1 MCKADSKVMKK
12 LLSSVLL
19 LFVVLTTSAQKKEV
33 HILSIN
39 DPHAAIGQLPRLGY
53 VADSLRALYPDLLI
67 LSAGDNRSGDPIND
81 MYEIPAYPMVSLMN
95 IVGFQAS
102 TLGNH
107 EFDSGQEGLAKLI
120 NMSNFPY
127 LCANIRPA
135 AKTGIHVRP
144 WQMFDVG
151 GVRLAIIG
159 VTALGPMGKPES
171 HPDNMTDLEFSDPL
185 QSVQQYKNLRQQSD
199 VVLLLSHMG
208 YEDDVKLS
216 AELPWVDL
224 IVGGHSHTQLK
235 GGEMHN
241 GLLITQNVNRL
252 ARVTHITLTLENGK
266 VTGKTAENIA
276 IKGVKRENKVVAK
289 LTDYFTN
296 NPAFDEVLAVNDQPV
311 STYEELGC
319 LMTDAYL
326 KAANADISLQN
337 YGGVRYD
344 TLSIRG
350 ITVKDVLQLDPFQN
364 NLVEMTVTGNEF
376 IDILKMCFV
385 NDQARFPLIS
395 GATAEYVLDATKQK
409 VTKVVLYG
417 PDGKK
422 LNLKKTYR
430 VVTNNYVQAITPT
443 NRKDEGHSL
452 GIGTAEAIMQ
462 FLKAKG
468 HINYQG
474 KTCVKE
480 VQK

>member
-1 MCKADSKVMKK
+1 MLFT
-12 LLSSVLL
+12 LLMVPFALS
-19 LFVVLTTSAQKKEV
+19 TWAQDKKEV
-33 HILSIN
+33 HILSAN
-39 DPHAAIGQLPRLGY
+39 DMHAAIECFPRLCF
-53 VADSLRALYPDLLI
+53 VADSLRALYPNLLI

-266 VTGKTAENIA
+266 VTGKSAENIA

-364 NLVEMTVTGNEF
+364 SLVEMTVTGNEF

-395 GATAEYVLDATKQK
+395 GATAEYVLDADKKQVK
-409 VTKVVLYG
+409 KVVLYG

-462 FLKAKG
+462 FLKDKG
-468 HINYQG
+468 HVNYQG

-480 VQK
+480 VRK

>member
-1 MCKADSKVMKK
+1 MLFT
-12 LLSSVLL
+12 LLMVPFALS
-19 LFVVLTTSAQKKEV
+19 TWAQDKKEV
-33 HILSIN
+33 HILSAN
-39 DPHAAIGQLPRLGY
+39 DMHAAIECFPRLCF
-53 VADSLRALYPDLLI
+53 VADSLRALYPNLLI

-241 GLLITQNVNRL
+241 GILITQNVNRL

-480 VQK
+480 VSK

>member
-1 MCKADSKVMKK
+1 MRK
-12 LLSSVLL
+12 LMFVLL
-19 LFVVLTTSAQKKEV
+19 TVTFAMASWAQNKKEV
-33 HILSIN
+33 HILSAN
-39 DPHAAIGQLPRLGY
+39 DMHAAIECFPRLCF

-120 NMSNFPY
+120 SMSNFPY
-127 LCANIRPA
+127 LCANIQPA

-151 GVRLAIIG
+151 GVRMAIIG
-159 VTALGPMGKPES
+159 VTAIGPMGKPES
-171 HPDNMTDLEFSDPL
+171 HPDNMTDIEFSDPL
-185 QSVQQYKNLRQQSD
+185 QTIQQYKYLRNQSD

-224 IVGGHSHTQLK
+224 IVGGHSHTQVK

-252 ARVTHITLTLENGK
+252 ARVTHITLTVENGK
-266 VTGKTAENIA
+266 VTGKKAENIA
-276 IKGVKRENKVVAK
+276 IKGVKRENKVVAQ

-296 NPAFDEVLAVNDQPV
+296 NPAFDEILAVNDKPL

-344 TLSIRG
+344 TLSARG
-350 ITVKDVLQLDPFQN
+350 ISVKDVLQLDPFQN
-364 NLVEMTVTGNEF
+364 SLVEMTVTGNEF

-385 NDQARFPLIS
+385 NDQVRFPLIS
-395 GATAEYVLDATKQK
+395 GATAEYVLDADKKTVK
-409 VTKVVLYG
+409 KVVLYG

-452 GIGTAEAIMQ
+452 GIGPAQAIMQ
-462 FLKAKG
+462 FLKTQG
-468 HINYQG
+468 HIDYQG

-480 VQK
+480 VRR

>member
-1 MCKADSKVMKK
+1 MRKMLFT
-12 LLSSVLL
+12 LLMVPFALS
-19 LFVVLTTSAQKKEV
+19 TWAQDKKEV
-33 HILSIN
+33 HILSAN
-39 DPHAAIGQLPRLGY
+39 DMHAAIECFPRLCF

-480 VQK
+480 IQK

>member
-1 MCKADSKVMKK
+1 MRKK
-12 LLSSVLL
+12 LLTLL
-19 LFVVLTTSAQKKEV
+19 MVPFALAAWAQDKKEV
-33 HILSIN
+33 HILSAN
-39 DPHAAIGQLPRLGY
+39 DMHAAIECFPRLCF

-107 EFDSGQEGLAKLI
+107 EFDSGEEGLAKLI
-120 NMSNFPY
+120 SMSNFPY
-127 LCANIRPA
+127 LCANIHPA

-151 GVRLAIIG
+151 GIRLAIIG

-171 HPDNMTDLEFSDPL
+171 HPDNMIDLEFSDPL

-216 AELPWVDL
+216 AQLPWVDL
-224 IVGGHSHTQLK
+224 IVGGHSHTQVK

-452 GIGTAEAIMQ
+452 GIGTAQAIMQ
-462 FLKAKG
+462 FLKAQG
-468 HINYQG
+468 HIDYQG

-480 VQK
+480 VSK

>member
-1 MCKADSKVMKK
+1 MLFT
-12 LLSSVLL
+12 LLMVPFALS
-19 LFVVLTTSAQKKEV
+19 TWAQDKKEV
-33 HILSIN
+33 HILSAN
-39 DPHAAIGQLPRLGY
+39 DMHAAIECFPRLCF

-480 VQK
+480 IQK

>member
-1 MCKADSKVMKK
+1 MKK
-12 LLSSVLL
+12 ILLALL
-19 LFVVLTTSAQKKEV
+19 LLPFALGTVAQDKKEV
-33 HILSIN
+33 HILSGN
-39 DPHAAIGQLPRLGY
+39 DMHAAIECFPRLCF
-53 VADSLRALYPDLLI
+53 VADSLRTLYPDLLI

-107 EFDSGQEGLAKLI
+107 EFDSGEKGLAQLI

-127 LCANIRPA
+127 LCANCHPA
-135 AKTGIHVRP
+135 ASTGIHVRP

-171 HPDNMTDLEFSDPL
+171 HPANMTNIEFSDPL
-185 QSVQQYKNLRQQSD
+185 QTVQQYKDLRQKSD

-224 IVGGHSHTQLK
+224 IVGGHSHTQLN
-235 GGEMHN
+235 GGEIHN

-266 VTGKTAENIA
+266 VVDKKAENIA
-276 IKGVKRENKVVAK
+276 IKGVKNENKVVAK
-289 LTDYFTN
+289 LTDYFLN
-296 NPAFDEVLAVNDQPV
+296 NPAFDEILATNDAPV
-311 STYEELGC
+311 TTYEELGC

-344 TLSIRG
+344 TLSVRG
-350 ITVKDVLQLDPFQN
+350 ISVKDVLQLDPFQN

-385 NDQARFPLIS
+385 NDQCRFPLIS
-395 GATAEYVLDATKQK
+395 GATAEYVLDPTQQK
-409 VTKVVLYG
+409 VTKIVLYG
-417 PDGKK
+417 ADGKK

-443 NRKDEGHSL
+443 NRKDEGQSL

-462 FLKAKG
+462 FLKEKG
-468 HINYQG
+468 HVNYQG

-480 VQK
+480 IKK

>member
-1 MCKADSKVMKK
+1 MLFT
-12 LLSSVLL
+12 LLMVPFALS
-19 LFVVLTTSAQKKEV
+19 TWAQDKKEV
-33 HILSIN
+33 HILSAN
-39 DPHAAIGQLPRLGY
+39 DMHAAIECFPRLCF

-241 GLLITQNVNRL
+241 GILITQNVNRL

-462 FLKAKG
+462 FLKDKG
-468 HINYQG
+468 HVNYQG

-480 VQK
+480 VSK

>member
-1 MCKADSKVMKK
+1 MLFT
-12 LLSSVLL
+12 LLMVPFALS
-19 LFVVLTTSAQKKEV
+19 TWAQDKKEV
-33 HILSIN
+33 HILSAN
-39 DPHAAIGQLPRLGY
+39 DMHAAIECFPRLCF

>member
-1 MCKADSKVMKK
+1 MLFT
-12 LLSSVLL
+12 LLMVPFALS
-19 LFVVLTTSAQKKEV
+19 TWAQDKKEV
-33 HILSIN
+33 HILSAN
-39 DPHAAIGQLPRLGY
+39 DMHAAIECFPRLCF
-53 VADSLRALYPDLLI
+53 VADSLRALYPNLLI

-266 VTGKTAENIA
+266 VTGKSAENIA

-326 KAANADISLQN
+326 KATNADISLQN

-364 NLVEMTVTGNEF
+364 SLVEMTVTGNEF

-395 GATAEYVLDATKQK
+395 GATAEYVLDADKKQVK
-409 VTKVVLYG
+409 QVVLYG

-462 FLKAKG
+462 FLKDKG
-468 HINYQG
+468 HVNYQG

-480 VQK
+480 VRK

>member
-1 MCKADSKVMKK
+1 MSMRK
-12 LLSSVLL
+12 LMIALL
-19 LFVVLTTSAQKKEV
+19 MVPFALASWAQNKKEV
-33 HILSIN
+33 HILSAN
-39 DPHAAIGQLPRLGY
+39 DMHAAIECFPRLCF

-120 NMSNFPY
+120 TMSNFPY
-127 LCANIRPA
+127 LCSNIQPA

-151 GVRLAIIG
+151 GVRMAIIG

-171 HPDNMTDLEFSDPL
+171 HPDNMTDIEFSDPL
-185 QSVQQYKNLRQQSD
+185 QTIQQYKYLRNQSD

-224 IVGGHSHTQLK
+224 IVGGHSHTQIK

-252 ARVTHITLTLENGK
+252 ARVTHITLTVENGK
-266 VTGKTAENIA
+266 VTDKKAENIA

-296 NPAFDEVLAVNDQPV
+296 NPAFDEILAVNDKPL

-344 TLSIRG
+344 TLSVRG
-350 ITVKDVLQLDPFQN
+350 ISVKDVLQLDPFQN
-364 NLVEMTVTGNEF
+364 TLVEMTVTGNEF

-385 NDQARFPLIS
+385 NDQVRFPLIS
-395 GATAEYVLDATKQK
+395 GATAEYVLDADKK
-409 VTKVVLYG
+409 NVKKVVLYG

-452 GIGTAEAIMQ
+452 GIGTAQAIMQ
-462 FLKAKG
+462 FLKAQG
-468 HINYQG
+468 HIDYQG

-480 VQK
+480 VSK

>member
-1 MCKADSKVMKK
+1 MLFT
-12 LLSSVLL
+12 LLMVPFALS
-19 LFVVLTTSAQKKEV
+19 TWAQDKKEV
-33 HILSIN
+33 HILSAN
-39 DPHAAIGQLPRLGY
+39 DMHAAIECFPRLCF
-53 VADSLRALYPDLLI
+53 VADSLRALYPNLLI

-266 VTGKTAENIA
+266 VTGKSAENIA

-364 NLVEMTVTGNEF
+364 SLVEMTVTGNEF

-395 GATAEYVLDATKQK
+395 GATAEYVLDADKKQVK
-409 VTKVVLYG
+409 QVVLYG

-462 FLKAKG
+462 FLKDKG
-468 HINYQG
+468 HVNYQG

-480 VQK
+480 VRK

>member
-1 MCKADSKVMKK
+1 MRK
-12 LLSSVLL
+12 LMFALL
-19 LFVVLTTSAQKKEV
+19 MVPFALTSWAQNKKEV
-33 HILSIN
+33 HILSAN
-39 DPHAAIGQLPRLGY
+39 DMHAAIECFPRLCF

-120 NMSNFPY
+120 GMSNFPY
-127 LCANIRPA
+127 LCANIQPA

-171 HPDNMTDLEFSDPL
+171 HPDNMTDLEFTDPL
-185 QSVQQYKNLRQQSD
+185 QTVQQYKFLRNQSD

-235 GGEMHN
+235 GGEIHN

-252 ARVTHITLTLENGK
+252 ARVTHITLTVENGK
-266 VTGKTAENIA
+266 VTGKRAENIA

-289 LTDYFTN
+289 LADYFTN
-296 NPAFDEVLAVNDQPV
+296 NPAFDEILAVNDKPL

-344 TLSIRG
+344 TLSVRG
-350 ITVKDVLQLDPFQN
+350 ISVKDVLQLDPFQN

-395 GATAEYVLDATKQK
+395 GATAEYVLDADKKQVK
-409 VTKVVLYG
+409 KVVLYG

-452 GIGTAEAIMQ
+452 GIGTAQAIMDL
-462 FLKAKG
+462 LKAQG
-468 HINYQG
+468 HIDYQG

-480 VQK
+480 IKK

>member
-1 MCKADSKVMKK
+1 MIA
-12 LLSSVLL
+12 LLMVPFALASW
-19 LFVVLTTSAQKKEV
+19 AQNKKEV
-33 HILSIN
+33 HILSAN
-39 DPHAAIGQLPRLGY
+39 DMHAAIECFPRLCF

-120 NMSNFPY
+120 TMSNFPY
-127 LCANIRPA
+127 LCSNIQPA

-151 GVRLAIIG
+151 GVRMAIIG

-171 HPDNMTDLEFSDPL
+171 HPDNMTDIEFSDPL
-185 QSVQQYKNLRQQSD
+185 QTIQQYKYLRNQSD

-224 IVGGHSHTQLK
+224 IVGGHSHTQIK

-252 ARVTHITLTLENGK
+252 ARVTHITLTVENGK
-266 VTGKTAENIA
+266 VTGKKAENIA

-296 NPAFDEVLAVNDQPV
+296 NPAFDEILAVNDKPL

-344 TLSIRG
+344 TLSVRG
-350 ITVKDVLQLDPFQN
+350 ISVKDVLQLDPFQN
-364 NLVEMTVTGNEF
+364 TLVEMTVTGNEF

-385 NDQARFPLIS
+385 NDQVRFPLIS
-395 GATAEYVLDATKQK
+395 GATAEYVLDAEKK
-409 VTKVVLYG
+409 NVKKVVLYG

-452 GIGTAEAIMQ
+452 GIGTAQAIMQ
-462 FLKAKG
+462 FLKAQG
-468 HINYQG
+468 HIDYQG

-480 VQK
+480 VSK

>member
-1 MCKADSKVMKK
+1 MLFT
-12 LLSSVLL
+12 LLMVPFALS
-19 LFVVLTTSAQKKEV
+19 TWAQDKKEV
-33 HILSIN
+33 HILSAN
-39 DPHAAIGQLPRLGY
+39 DMHAAIECFPRLCF
-53 VADSLRALYPDLLI
+53 VADSLRALYPNLLI

-81 MYEIPAYPMVSLMN
+81 MYEILAYPMVSLMN

-266 VTGKTAENIA
+266 VTGKSAENIA

-326 KAANADISLQN
+326 KATNADISLQN

-364 NLVEMTVTGNEF
+364 SLVEMTVTGNEF

-395 GATAEYVLDATKQK
+395 GATAEYVLDADKKQVK
-409 VTKVVLYG
+409 KVVLYG

-462 FLKAKG
+462 FLKDKG
-468 HINYQG
+468 HVNYQG

-480 VQK
+480 VRK

>member
-1 MCKADSKVMKK
+1 MLFT
-12 LLSSVLL
+12 LLMVPFALS
-19 LFVVLTTSAQKKEV
+19 TWAQDKKEV
-33 HILSIN
+33 HILSAN
-39 DPHAAIGQLPRLGY
+39 DMHAAIECFPRLCF

-102 TLGNH
+102 ALGNH

>member
-1 MCKADSKVMKK
+1 MRKMLFT
-12 LLSSVLL
+12 LLMVPFALS
-19 LFVVLTTSAQKKEV
+19 TWAQDKKEV
-33 HILSIN
+33 HILSAN
-39 DPHAAIGQLPRLGY
+39 DMHAAIECFPRLCF
-53 VADSLRALYPDLLI
+53 VADSLRALYPNLLI

-81 MYEIPAYPMVSLMN
+81 MYEILAYPMVSLMN

-326 KAANADISLQN
+326 KATNADISLQN

-364 NLVEMTVTGNEF
+364 SLVEMTVTGNEF

-395 GATAEYVLDATKQK
+395 GATAEYVLDADKKQVK
-409 VTKVVLYG
+409 KVVLYG

-462 FLKAKG
+462 FLKDKG
-468 HINYQG
+468 HVNYQG

-480 VQK
+480 VRK

>member
-1 MCKADSKVMKK
+1 MIA
-12 LLSSVLL
+12 LLMVPFALASW
-19 LFVVLTTSAQKKEV
+19 AQNKKEV
-33 HILSIN
+33 HILSAN
-39 DPHAAIGQLPRLGY
+39 DMHAAIECFPRLCF

-120 NMSNFPY
+120 TMSNFPY
-127 LCANIRPA
+127 LCSNIQPA

-151 GVRLAIIG
+151 GVRMAIIG

-171 HPDNMTDLEFSDPL
+171 HPDNMTDIEFSDPL
-185 QSVQQYKNLRQQSD
+185 QTIQQYKYLRNQSD

-224 IVGGHSHTQLK
+224 IVGGHSHTQIK

-252 ARVTHITLTLENGK
+252 ARVTHITLTVENGK
-266 VTGKTAENIA
+266 VTGKKAENIA

-296 NPAFDEVLAVNDQPV
+296 NPAFDEILAVNDKPL

-344 TLSIRG
+344 TLSVRG
-350 ITVKDVLQLDPFQN
+350 ISVKDVLQLDPFQN
-364 NLVEMTVTGNEF
+364 TLVEMTVTGNEF

-385 NDQARFPLIS
+385 NDQVRFPLIS
-395 GATAEYVLDATKQK
+395 GATAEYVLDADKK
-409 VTKVVLYG
+409 NVKKVVLYG

-452 GIGTAEAIMQ
+452 GIGTAQAIMQ
-462 FLKAKG
+462 FLKAQG
-468 HINYQG
+468 HIDYQG
-474 KTCVKE
+474 KTCMKE
-480 VQK
+480 VSK

>member
-1 MCKADSKVMKK
+1 MRKK
-12 LLSSVLL
+12 LLTLL
-19 LFVVLTTSAQKKEV
+19 MVPFALAAWAQDKKEV
-33 HILSIN
+33 HILSAN
-39 DPHAAIGQLPRLGY
+39 DMHAAIECFPRLCF

-107 EFDSGQEGLAKLI
+107 EFDSGEEGLAKLI

-127 LCANIRPA
+127 LCANIHPA

-171 HPDNMTDLEFSDPL
+171 HPDNMIDLEFSDPL

-216 AELPWVDL
+216 AQLPWVDL
-224 IVGGHSHTQLK
+224 IVGGHSHTQVK

-468 HINYQG
+468 HVNYQG

-480 VQK
+480 VSK

>member
-1 MCKADSKVMKK
+1 MLFT
-12 LLSSVLL
+12 LLMVPFALS
-19 LFVVLTTSAQKKEV
+19 TWAQDKKEV
-33 HILSIN
+33 HILSAN
-39 DPHAAIGQLPRLGY
+39 DMHAAIECFPRLCF

-266 VTGKTAENIA
+266 VTDKTAENIA

-326 KAANADISLQN
+326 MAANADISLQN

-480 VQK
+480 IQK

>member
-1 MCKADSKVMKK
+1 MIA
-12 LLSSVLL
+12 LLMVPFALASW
-19 LFVVLTTSAQKKEV
+19 AQNKKEV
-33 HILSIN
+33 HILSAN
-39 DPHAAIGQLPRLGY
+39 DMHAAIECFPRLCF

-120 NMSNFPY
+120 TMSNFPY
-127 LCANIRPA
+127 LCSNIQPA

-151 GVRLAIIG
+151 GVRMAIIG

-171 HPDNMTDLEFSDPL
+171 HPDNMTDIEFSDPL
-185 QSVQQYKNLRQQSD
+185 QTIQQYKYLRNQSD

-224 IVGGHSHTQLK
+224 IVGGHSHTQIK

-252 ARVTHITLTLENGK
+252 ARVTHITLTVENGK
-266 VTGKTAENIA
+266 VTGKKAENIA

-296 NPAFDEVLAVNDQPV
+296 NPAFDEILAVNDKPL

-344 TLSIRG
+344 TLSVRG
-350 ITVKDVLQLDPFQN
+350 ISVKDVLQLDPFQN
-364 NLVEMTVTGNEF
+364 TLVEMTVTGNEF

-385 NDQARFPLIS
+385 NDQVRFPLIS
-395 GATAEYVLDATKQK
+395 GATAEYVLDADKK
-409 VTKVVLYG
+409 NVKKVVLYG

-452 GIGTAEAIMQ
+452 GIGTAQAIMQ
-462 FLKAKG
+462 FLKAQG
-468 HINYQG
+468 HIDYQG

-480 VQK
+480 VSK

>member
-1 MCKADSKVMKK
+1 MLFT
-12 LLSSVLL
+12 LLMVPFALS
-19 LFVVLTTSAQKKEV
+19 TWAQDKKEV
-33 HILSIN
+33 HILSAN
-39 DPHAAIGQLPRLGY
+39 DMHAAIECFPRLCF

-385 NDQARFPLIS
+385 NDQARFPLIR
-395 GATAEYVLDATKQK
+395 GATAEYVLDADKKQVK
-409 VTKVVLYG
+409 KVVLYG

-480 VQK
+480 VSK

>member
-1 MCKADSKVMKK
+1 MKK
-12 LLSSVLL
+12 ILLALL
-19 LFVVLTTSAQKKEV
+19 LLPFAFGTMAQDKKEV
-33 HILSIN
+33 HILSGN
-39 DPHAAIGQLPRLGY
+39 DMHAAIECFPRLCF
-53 VADSLRALYPDLLI
+53 VADSLRTLYPDLLI

-107 EFDSGQEGLAKLI
+107 EFDSGEKGLAQLI

-127 LCANIRPA
+127 LCANCHPA
-135 AKTGIHVRP
+135 ASTGIHVRP

-171 HPDNMTDLEFSDPL
+171 HPANMTNIEFSDPL
-185 QSVQQYKNLRQQSD
+185 QTVQQYKDLRQKSD

-224 IVGGHSHTQLK
+224 IVGGHSHTQLN
-235 GGEMHN
+235 GGEIHN

-266 VTGKTAENIA
+266 VVDKKAENIA
-276 IKGVKRENKVVAK
+276 IKGVKNENKVVAK
-289 LTDYFTN
+289 LTDYFLN
-296 NPAFDEVLAVNDQPV
+296 NPAFDEILATNDAPV
-311 STYEELGC
+311 TTYEELGC

-344 TLSIRG
+344 TLSVRG
-350 ITVKDVLQLDPFQN
+350 ISVKDVLQLDPFQN

-385 NDQARFPLIS
+385 NDQCRFPLIS
-395 GATAEYVLDATKQK
+395 GATAEYVLDPTQQK
-409 VTKVVLYG
+409 VTKIVLYG
-417 PDGKK
+417 ADGKK

-443 NRKDEGHSL
+443 NRKDEGQSL

-462 FLKAKG
+462 FLKEKG
-468 HINYQG
+468 HVNYQG

-480 VQK
+480 IKK

>member
-1 MCKADSKVMKK
+1 MFA
-12 LLSSVLL
+12 LLMVPFALASW
-19 LFVVLTTSAQKKEV
+19 AQNKKEV
-33 HILSIN
+33 HILSAN
-39 DPHAAIGQLPRLGY
+39 DMHAAIECFPRLCF

-120 NMSNFPY
+120 TMSNFPY
-127 LCANIRPA
+127 LCANIQPA

-151 GVRLAIIG
+151 GVRMAIIG

-171 HPDNMTDLEFSDPL
+171 HPDNMTDIEFSDPL
-185 QSVQQYKNLRQQSD
+185 QTIQQYKYLRNQSD

-224 IVGGHSHTQLK
+224 IVGGHSHTQVK

-252 ARVTHITLTLENGK
+252 ARVTHITLTVENGK
-266 VTGKTAENIA
+266 VTGKKAENIA
-276 IKGVKRENKVVAK
+276 IKGVKRENKVVAQ

-296 NPAFDEVLAVNDQPV
+296 NPAFDEILAVNDKPL

-344 TLSIRG
+344 TLSARG
-350 ITVKDVLQLDPFQN
+350 ISVKDVLQLDPFQN
-364 NLVEMTVTGNEF
+364 SLVEMTVTGNEF

-385 NDQARFPLIS
+385 NDQVRFPLIS
-395 GATAEYVLDATKQK
+395 GATAEYVLDADKK
-409 VTKVVLYG
+409 NVKKVVLYG

-452 GIGTAEAIMQ
+452 GIGTAQAIMQ
-462 FLKAKG
+462 FLKAQG
-468 HINYQG
+468 HIDYQG

-480 VQK
+480 VSK

>member
-1 MCKADSKVMKK
+1 MFA
-12 LLSSVLL
+12 LLMVP
-19 LFVVLTTSAQKKEV
+19 FALTSWAQNKKEV
-33 HILSIN
+33 HILSAN
-39 DPHAAIGQLPRLGY
+39 DMHAAIECFPRLCF

-120 NMSNFPY
+120 GMSNFPY
-127 LCANIRPA
+127 LCANIQPA

-171 HPDNMTDLEFSDPL
+171 HPDNMTDLEFTDPL
-185 QSVQQYKNLRQQSD
+185 QTVQQYKFLRNQSD

-235 GGEMHN
+235 GGEIHN

-252 ARVTHITLTLENGK
+252 ARVTHITLTGENGK
-266 VTGKTAENIA
+266 VTGKRAENIA

-289 LTDYFTN
+289 LADYFTN
-296 NPAFDEVLAVNDQPV
+296 NPAFDEILAVNDKPL

-344 TLSIRG
+344 TLSVRG
-350 ITVKDVLQLDPFQN
+350 ISVKDVLQLDPFQN

-395 GATAEYVLDATKQK
+395 GATAEYVLDADKKQVK
-409 VTKVVLYG
+409 KVVLYG

-452 GIGTAEAIMQ
+452 GIGTAQAIMDL
-462 FLKAKG
+462 LKAQG
-468 HINYQG
+468 HIDYQG

-480 VQK
+480 IKK

>member
-1 MCKADSKVMKK
+1 MRKK
-12 LLSSVLL
+12 LLTLL
-19 LFVVLTTSAQKKEV
+19 MVPFALAAWAQDKKEV
-33 HILSIN
+33 HILSAN
-39 DPHAAIGQLPRLGY
+39 DMHAAIECFPRLCF

-107 EFDSGQEGLAKLI
+107 EFDSGEEGLAKLI
-120 NMSNFPY
+120 SMSNFPY
-127 LCANIRPA
+127 LCANIHPA

-171 HPDNMTDLEFSDPL
+171 HPDNMIDLEFSDPL

-216 AELPWVDL
+216 AQLPWVDL
-224 IVGGHSHTQLK
+224 IVGGHSHTQVK

-468 HINYQG
+468 HVNYQG

-480 VQK
+480 VSK

>member
-1 MCKADSKVMKK
+1 MRKMLFT
-12 LLSSVLL
+12 LLMVPFALS
-19 LFVVLTTSAQKKEV
+19 TWAQDKKEV
-33 HILSIN
+33 HILSAN
-39 DPHAAIGQLPRLGY
+39 DMHAAIECFPRLCF

-266 VTGKTAENIA
+266 VTDKTAENIA

-443 NRKDEGHSL
+443 NRRDEGHSL

-462 FLKAKG
+462 FLKDKG
-468 HINYQG
+468 HVNYQG